1 MRFGVVMLVSGLVT
15 IVRTGAAQSKDTEP
29 TLQQLE
35 ARVAGGDSLDAETQL
50 RLARRYYQAN
60 RFDDEERALHASV
73 AADPRYAPAW
83 FWLGFLPFDRRP
95 KLWKDVEKGK
105 VAAEWTKP
113 LAEAERMRVRAVL
126 IDPFVDFRVMGAE
139 EPKDSNIVITID
151 PAYFNEVS
159 RYVLYRIGI
168 DAFAYGHYETAYD
181 AWNQY
186 YEHVYQG
193 KPADSVPGV
202 LFYYRGFSAAH
213 LKLWDVSIRDFQA
226 LFDRNLKSEQ
236 SDSLIQVPLETN
248 DFRYIVAVLT
258 ERLDKPADAVRLY
271 QDVITN
277 DLGAYMAHAHL
288 AGLYRRFKMWDKAV
302 AEARAAVQ
310 ANPEDASLLLDL
322 GSILEEAG
330 RLPDAAT
337 AFQDAATLDPHLAIA
352 PYRLGLV
359 DADLRKSPEAKAA
372 LQHFVAMAPHRLSTQ
387 VADAKQRLAALP

>member
-1 MRFGVVMLVSGLVT
+1 MAGLLGRVAPA
-15 IVRTGAAQSKDTEP
+15 AAQAKDTEP
-29 TLQQLE
+29 TLPQLE

-60 RFDDEERALHASV
+60 RFDDEERALHAAV

-105 VAAEWTKP
+105 VGAEWAQP
-113 LAEAERMRVRAVL
+113 LADAERMRVRAVL
-126 IDPFVDFRVMGAE
+126 IDPFVDFRVMGAA

-151 PAYFNEVS
+151 PAYFKEAS
-159 RYVLYRIGI
+159 RYILFSLGI

-186 YEHVYQG
+186 YQHVYQG
-193 KPADSVPGV
+193 QPDDSVPAFI
-202 LFYYRGFSAAH
+202 FYYRGFAAAH

-226 LFDRNLKSEQ
+226 LFDRNLKAEQ
-236 SDSLIQVPLETN
+236 SDSLIQVPLATN

-271 QDVITN
+271 QDVITS

-288 AGLYRRFKMWDKAV
+288 AGLYRRFQMWDKAV

-310 ANPEDASLLLDL
+310 ANPDDASLLLDL
-322 GSILEEAG
+322 GEILEDA
-330 RLPDAAT
+330 RHLPDAA
-337 AFQDAATLDPHLAIA
+337 AAYRDAATLDPHLAIV

-359 DADLRKSPEAKAA
+359 EAALGKTAEAKTA
-372 LQHFVAMAPHRLSTQ
+372 LQHFVAIAPHRLSTEI
-387 VADAKQRLAALP
+387 ADAKQRMFTLQ

>member
-1 MRFGVVMLVSGLVT
+1 MRFGATMLVLGVVT
-15 IVRTGAAQSKDTEP
+15 TARSLPAQSQDTEP

-50 RLARRYYQAN
+50 RLARRYYLAN
-60 RFDDEERALHASV
+60 RFDDEERALHAAV

-95 KLWKDVEKGK
+95 KLWKDVAKGK
-105 VAAEWTKP
+105 VGPEWTKP

-151 PAYFNEVS
+151 PAYFKEAS
-159 RYVLYRIGI
+159 RYVLYSLGVN
-168 DAFAYGHYETAYD
+168 AFAYGHYETAYD

-186 YEHVYQG
+186 YQHVYQDQ
-193 KPADSVPGV
+193 PADSVPGV
-202 LFYYRGFSAAH
+202 IFYYRGFAAAH
-213 LKLWDVSIRDFQA
+213 LKLWDVSIHDFQA
-226 LFDRNLKSEQ
+226 LFDRDLKNEH
-236 SDSLIQVPLETN
+236 SDSLIQVPLGTN

-310 ANPEDASLLLDL
+310 ANPDDASLLVDL

-337 AFQDAATLDPHLAIA
+337 AFQDAVTLDPHLPIA
-352 PYRLGLV
+352 TYQLGL
-359 DADLRKSPEAKAA
+359 ADVELRKPAEAKTV
-372 LQHFVAMAPHRLSTQ
+372 LQHFVAIAPHRLSAQ
-387 VADAKQRLAALP
+387 IADAKQRIFTLP